1 MNQFGYF
8 LSGGLLECAMHLYDP
23 EKSAKREGRLSPLSE
38 LQVKQFPDEVG
49 RSILAEKMKGESPCG
64 EFLF

>member
-1 MNQFGYF
+1 
-8 LSGGLLECAMHLYDP
+8 MHLYDP